1 MKLGLVVL
9 PLGLLAIT
17 GFAQQTPR
25 PGSRNVQ
32 VITQGNQP
40 YLGIG
45 VRDID
50 PDSAKKFNLK
60 EVRGTEVTSVTD
72 DSPAAKAG
80 VKQGDVI
87 LEFNG
92 QPIEGGEQLSR
103 LVRETPIGR
112 QIHLGVWRNGS
123 VQTLTATVET
133 HKGVQSFTFNGNG
146 GWPQVISPEEMRQMQ
161 EQLPG
166 FRLPDLSMPGMGMPS
181 NTPML
186 GIMGEPLGQEK
197 QLAEYFGV
205 EDGVL
210 VKSVNRGGAAEKAGI
225 KAGDVILKVDDS
237 HISTTRDITMALRS
251 ARSKKTVTVV
261 VIRNHKEMP
270 ITVTIDTPTTGGV
283 GSPVRAMVIP
293 GRMLRTLPSAGCTCG
308 PTENILIRGRML
320 QLLPENRVI

>member
-1 MKLGLVVL
+1 MKLGLAIL

-60 EVRGTEVTSVTD
+60 EVRGTEVTSVTE

-80 VKQGDVI
+80 VRQGDVI

-112 QIHLGVWRNGS
+112 QVQLGVWRNGS
-123 VQTLTATVET
+123 VQTLTATVEA
-133 HKGVQSFTFNGNG
+133 HKGVQSFTFNGP
-146 GWPQVISPEEMRQMQ
+146 WQSVDP
-161 EQLPG
+161 EQLPEQ
-166 FRLPDLSMPGMGMPS
+166 FRSFRMPEMPAMPGMAMPT
-181 NTPML
+181 NTLML

-210 VKSVNRGGAAEKAGI
+210 VKSVNHGGAAEKAGI
-225 KAGDVILKVDDS
+225 RAGDVVLKVDDS
-237 HISTTRDITMALRS
+237 HISTTRDITMALRA

-261 VIRNHKEMP
+261 VMRNHKEMP
-270 ITVTIDTPTTGGV
+270 ITVTVDNPAAGGV

-293 GRMLRTLPSAGCTCG
+293 GRL
-308 PTENILIRGRML
+308 L
-320 QLLPENRVI
+320 QLLAENRVI

>member
-1 MKLGLVVL
+1 MRLGLAIL
-9 PLGLLAIT
+9 PLALLAAT
-17 GFAQQTPR
+17 GFAQPTTPR

-32 VITQGNQP
+32 VVTPGNQP

-60 EVRGTEVTSVTD
+60 EVRGTEVTSVAD
-72 DSPAAKAG
+72 ESPAAKAG
-80 VKQGDVI
+80 LKPGDVI

-103 LVRETPIGR
+103 MVRETPIGR
-112 QIHLGVWRNGS
+112 QVRLGVWRNGS

-133 HKGVQSFTFNGNG
+133 NKGMQAFTFNGNG
-146 GWPQVISPEEMRQMQ
+146 GWQSVDPERLRNLQ
-161 EQLPG
+161 EQLRGLHMPE
-166 FRLPDLSMPGMGMPS
+166 MPGMPGMALPT

-210 VKSVNRGGAAEKAGI
+210 VKSVNAGGAAEKAGI
-225 KAGDVILKVDDS
+225 KAGDVILKVDDA
-237 HISTTRDITMALRS
+237 HISSTRDITMALRG
-251 ARSKKTVTVV
+251 ARSKKTVTVIV
-261 VIRNHKEMP
+261 MRNRKEMP
-270 ITVTIDTPTTGGV
+270 ITVTIDSPAAGSV
-283 GSPVRAMVIP
+283 GNPVRALL
-293 GRMLRTLPSAGCTCG
+293 LR
-308 PTENILIRGRML
+308 
-320 QLLPENRVI
+320 LLDEAA

>member
-1 MKLGLVVL
+1 MKLGLAIL
-9 PLGLLAIT
+9 PLGLLVIT

-60 EVRGTEVTSVTD
+60 EVRGAEVTNVAE

-80 VKQGDVI
+80 FKPGDVI

-103 LVRETPIGR
+103 LVHETPIGR
-112 QIHLGVWRNGS
+112 QIRLGVWRNGS

-133 HKGVQSFTFNGNG
+133 HKGVQSYTFNGP
-146 GWPQVISPEEMRQMQ
+146 WQSVDPEQLQ
-161 EQLPG
+161 EQ
-166 FRLPDLSMPGMGMPS
+166 FRSFRMPEMPGMPGMAMPT

-210 VKSVNRGGAAEKAGI
+210 VKSVNRGAAADKAGI

-237 HISTTRDITMALRS
+237 NISTTRDITMALRA

-261 VIRNHKEMP
+261 VMRNHKEMP
-270 ITVTIDTPTTGGV
+270 ITVALDNPAAGGV

-293 GRMLRTLPSAGCTCG
+293 GRL
-308 PTENILIRGRML
+308 L
-320 QLLPENRVI
+320 QLLAQNRVI

>member
-1 MKLGLVVL
+1 MKFGLAIL
-9 PLGLLAIT
+9 SLGLLAT
-17 GFAQQTPR
+17 SVFGQQSPR
-25 PGSRNVQ
+25 PGSRNAQ
-32 VITQGNQP
+32 VLTQGAQP

-50 PDSAKKFNLK
+50 PDSAKRFNLK

-103 LVRETPIGR
+103 FIRETPIGR
-112 QIHLGVWRNGS
+112 QVRLGVWRNGS
-123 VQTLTATVET
+123 IQTLTATVEA
-133 HKGVQSFTFNGNG
+133 HKGPQVFTFNGNG
-146 GWPQVISPEEMRQMQ
+146 GWPQAMSPDEMRQMQ
-161 EQLPG
+161 EQLRG
-166 FRLPDLSMPGMGMPS
+166 LRLPEMPGMPGMVMPS

-197 QLAEYFGV
+197 QLAEFFGV

-210 VKSVNRGGAAEKAGI
+210 VKSVNQGGAAEKAGL

-237 HISTTRDITMALRS
+237 HISSTRDITMALRS

-261 VIRNHKEMP
+261 VMRNHKEMP
-270 ITVTIDTPTTGGV
+270 ITVTIENPGVSGGV
-283 GSPVRAMVIP
+283 GSPVRAA
-293 GRMLRTLPSAGCTCG
+293 L
-308 PTENILIRGRML
+308 L
-320 QLLPENRVI
+320 QLLSDHCVI

>member
-1 MKLGLVVL
+1 MKLGLAIL
-9 PLGLLAIT
+9 PLGLLVIT

-60 EVRGTEVTSVTD
+60 EVRGAEVTNVAE

-80 VKQGDVI
+80 FKPGDVI

-103 LVRETPIGR
+103 LVHETPIGR
-112 QIHLGVWRNGS
+112 QIRLGVWRNGS

-133 HKGVQSFTFNGNG
+133 HKGVQSFTFNGP
-146 GWPQVISPEEMRQMQ
+146 WQSVDPEQLQ
-161 EQLPG
+161 EQ
-166 FRLPDLSMPGMGMPS
+166 FRSFHMPEMPGMPGMPMPA

-210 VKSVNRGGAAEKAGI
+210 VKSVNRGAAADKAGI
-225 KAGDVILKVDDS
+225 KAGDVILRVDDKRVAC
-237 HISTTRDITMALRS
+237 H
-251 ARSKKTVTVV
+251 
-261 VIRNHKEMP
+261 
-270 ITVTIDTPTTGGV
+270 
-283 GSPVRAMVIP
+283 
-293 GRMLRTLPSAGCTCG
+293 RMLDLKGR
-308 PTENILIRGRML
+308 ILMRYA
-320 QLLPENRVI
+320 

>member
-1 MKLGLVVL
+1 MRLGLAIL
-9 PLGLLAIT
+9 SLGLLVTT
-17 GFAQQTPR
+17 GFAQTPR
-25 PGSRNVQ
+25 SGSRNAQ
-32 VITQGNQP
+32 VLVTPGSQP

-60 EVRGTEVTSVTD
+60 EVRGSEVTSVTD

-103 LVRETPIGR
+103 MVRETPIGR
-112 QIHLGVWRNGS
+112 QVRLGVWRNGS
-123 VQTLTATVET
+123 VQTLNATVEAN
-133 HKGVQSFTFNGNG
+133 KGPQSFTMNGP
-146 GWPQVISPEEMRQMQ
+146 WQRVDPEQLRQLQ
-161 EQLPG
+161 EQ
-166 FRLPDLSMPGMGMPS
+166 FREHMPEMNMPGMPGMPLPS

-225 KAGDVILKVDDS
+225 KAGDVILKVDDA
-237 HISTTRDITMALRS
+237 HISNTRDITMALRG
-251 ARSKKTVTVV
+251 ARSKKTVTVIV
-261 VIRNHKEMP
+261 MRNHKEIP
-270 ITVTIDTPTTGGV
+270 ITVTIENQATGGV
-283 GSPVRAMVIP
+283 GNPVRA
-293 GRMLRTLPSAGCTCG
+293 A
-308 PTENILIRGRML
+308 
-320 QLLPENRVI
+320 LLELLSDHRVI

>member
-1 MKLGLVVL
+1 MKLGLAIL
-9 PLGLLAIT
+9 PLGLLVIT

-60 EVRGTEVTSVTD
+60 EVRGAEVTNVAE

-80 VKQGDVI
+80 FKPGDVI
-87 LEFNG
+87 VEFNG

-103 LVRETPIGR
+103 LVHETPIGR
-112 QIHLGVWRNGS
+112 QIRLGVWRNGS

-133 HKGVQSFTFNGNG
+133 HKGVQSFTFNGP
-146 GWPQVISPEEMRQMQ
+146 WQSVDPEQLQ
-161 EQLPG
+161 EQ
-166 FRLPDLSMPGMGMPS
+166 FRSFHMPEMPGMPGMPMPA

-210 VKSVNRGGAAEKAGI
+210 VKSVNRGAAADKAGI
-225 KAGDVILKVDDS
+225 KAGDVILRVDDS
-237 HISTTRDITMALRS
+237 NTSTTRDIAMALRA
-251 ARSKKTVTVV
+251 ARSKKTVTVLV
-261 VIRNHKEMP
+261 MRNHKEMP
-270 ITVTIDTPTTGGV
+270 ITVTLDNPAAGGV
-283 GSPVRAMVIP
+283 GNPVRAMVIP
-293 GRMLRTLPSAGCTCG
+293 GRL
-308 PTENILIRGRML
+308 L
-320 QLLPENRVI
+320 QLLAQNRVI